1 MKYLIF
7 ILAIVTL
14 VACRSNSFEKSPV
27 DNLVR
32 DMTDVPEY
40 SIILYDMDQ
49 EGNFYPEYKHQYRI
63 IKDTNDADSIPEEE
77 ITAWY
82 TVSENFFN
90 QHIDNMGMEIVSKS
104 RDGEISKTPAPPG
117 YSNYVGNPQYGQWQ
131 QGAGGETFWSF
142 YGKYALLS
150 SLFNMAAFPVRRSY
164 YDDYR
169 GYRSSGR
176 PYYGPTVD
184 NRRAYGTNSRYTT
197 TTKPNTTWRTR
208 TSSRDF
214 RSSNQRT
221 SRASSRYSGSSTSSS
236 SSSRSRSSGGFGK

>member
-1 MKYLIF
+1 MKYALF
-7 ILAIVTL
+7 ILSILTL

-27 DNLVR
+27 DNFIR
-32 DMTDVPEY
+32 DMTNVPAY
-40 SIILYDMDQ
+40 SVILYDMDQ
-49 EGNFYPEYKHQYRI
+49 EGNFYPEYKHKYRI
-63 IKDTNDADSIPEEE
+63 IKETNDADSIPEEE
-77 ITAWY
+77 VTDWY

-90 QHIDNMGMEIVSKS
+90 QNRDNMGMEIVSKN
-104 RDGEISKTPAPPG
+104 RQGEVSKTAAPPG
-117 YSNYVGNPQYGQWQ
+117 YGNYVGNSQYGQWQ
-131 QGAGGETFWSF
+131 QGSNGESFWSF
-142 YGKYALLS
+142 YGKYALMS

-176 PYYGPTVD
+176 PYYGPTVN

-214 RSSNQRT
+214 RSSNGQRT
-221 SRASSRYSGSSTSSS
+221 SRSSSRYGGSSS